1 MKNQFERTCL
11 TFGRENMEKIF
22 ASRVIVFGIGGVGSY
37 VVEALA
43 RSGVGAIDIVDDDTV
58 CLSNLNRQLFALHS
72 TVGKDK
78 VDAAQERILDIN
90 PECTVTKHKVF
101 FMPETAGQFDFSLYD
116 YVIDCIDTVTGK
128 LAIILKAKEAG
139 VPVISSMGAGNKVE
153 PAKLQVA
160 DISKTSVCPLA
171 RVMRGELKKRGIK
184 HLKCV
189 FSTEKVIPPQE
200 SRSGAGEENNS
211 AHQKRQTPGSNAF
224 VPSVAGLLIASEVLR
239 DLTDFHASKLV

>member
-1 MKNQFERTCL
+1 
-11 TFGRENMEKIF
+11 
-22 ASRVIVFGIGGVGSY
+22 
-37 VVEALA
+37 
-43 RSGVGAIDIVDDDTV
+43 
-58 CLSNLNRQLFALHS
+58 
-72 TVGKDK
+72 
-78 VDAAQERILDIN
+78 
-90 PECTVTKHKVF
+90 
-101 FMPETAGQFDFSLYD
+101 MPETAGQFDFSLYD

-128 LAIILKAKEAG
+128 LEIILKAKEAG

-189 FSTEKVIPPQE
+189 FSTEKVISPQE

-239 DLTDFHASKLV
+239 DLTDFHVSKLV

>member
-1 MKNQFERTCL
+1 
-11 TFGRENMEKIF
+11 
-22 ASRVIVFGIGGVGSY
+22 
-37 VVEALA
+37 
-43 RSGVGAIDIVDDDTV
+43 
-58 CLSNLNRQLFALHS
+58 
-72 TVGKDK
+72 
-78 VDAAQERILDIN
+78 
-90 PECTVTKHKVF
+90 
-101 FMPETAGQFDFSLYD
+101 MPETAGQFDFSLYD

-239 DLTDFHASKLV
+239 DLTDFHVSKLV